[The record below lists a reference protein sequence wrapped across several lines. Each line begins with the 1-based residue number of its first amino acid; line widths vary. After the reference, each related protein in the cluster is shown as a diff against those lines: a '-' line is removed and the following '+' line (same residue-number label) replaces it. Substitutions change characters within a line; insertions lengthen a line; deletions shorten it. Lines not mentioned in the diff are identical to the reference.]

1 MDVIICYLPIFNKG
15 EGKMKKTWT
24 ILMMGMLTL
33 VMALSVPLSASAE
46 GAESKA
52 STNVKPA
59 ALYAKITGASKQ
71 EWSYSDIELTYSP
84 NSVLSLGAV
93 EFTLPK
99 GFQATT
105 KDIMNG
111 KALKDSYILNN
122 GQTVRIP
129 LRLDLLG
136 ISQYTLK
143 LSHKVLPAAG
153 TYTFRAE
160 NRAISIGSTF
170 YAEDTI
176 DINTRPVVVTPPDPC
191 GC

>member
-1 MDVIICYLPIFNKG
+1 
-15 EGKMKKTWT
+15 MKKTWT

-33 VMALSVPLSASAE
+33 VMALSVPLAASAE

-105 KDIMNG
+105 KDILNG

-160 NRAISIGSTF
+160 NRAISIGSKF

>member
-1 MDVIICYLPIFNKG
+1 
-15 EGKMKKTWT
+15 MKKTWT

-46 GAESKA
+46 EAGKA
-52 STNVKPA
+52 TTNAKPA

-71 EWSYSDIELTYSP
+71 EWSFSDIELTYSP

-136 ISQYTLK
+136 ISKYTLK

-153 TYTFRAE
+153 TYTFVQKIEPSASVPHFMQKIRLILIHDQLWSHRQILAD
-160 NRAISIGSTF
+160 AK
-170 YAEDTI
+170 
-176 DINTRPVVVTPPDPC
+176 
-191 GC
+191 

>member
-1 MDVIICYLPIFNKG
+1 
-15 EGKMKKTWT
+15 MKKTWT

-33 VMALSVPLSASAE
+33 VMALSLPLAASAE
-46 GAESKA
+46 GAKTEEGKA
-52 STNVKPA
+52 STNARPA

-71 EWSYSDIELTYSP
+71 EWSFSDIELTYRP
-84 NSVLSLGAV
+84 NSVLSIGAI
-93 EFTLPK
+93 EFTLPA

-105 KDIMNG
+105 KDIFNG
-111 KALKDSYILNN
+111 KALKDSYILNS
-122 GQTVRIP
+122 GKTVRIP
-129 LRLDLLG
+129 ARFDLFG
-136 ISQYTLK
+136 SSQYTLQ
-143 LSHKVLPAAG
+143 LSHKILPAAG

-176 DINTRPVVVTPPDPC
+176 DINKRPVVVTPPNPC

>member
-1 MDVIICYLPIFNKG
+1 MGVVIYYLPIFNKG
-15 EGKMKKTWT
+15 KEKMKKTWT

-46 GAESKA
+46 EAGKA
-52 STNVKPA
+52 TTNAKPA

-71 EWSYSDIELTYSP
+71 EWSFSDIELTYSP

-136 ISQYTLK
+136 ISKYTLK